1 MLIPASSRL
10 RKTILFASCFF
21 ASIILALVTCAGL
34 DTVHAAQ
41 TSPAAA
47 QAAPA
52 SPHDIADTF
61 QGTLHTGRD
70 LRLVVKITKDDKGAY
85 KGVFYS
91 IDQGGQPLTLD
102 SVTLN
107 GSDVKMELKLIGG
120 TFTGKLS
127 SDGKTID
134 GNWSQ
139 GPTPLPLVLTRATP
153 ETEWAIPTPPPPVP
167 PMAADANPSFEVATI
182 KPSVP
187 NRPGK
192 GFGFRADRFRT
203 VNTNLNDLIAFA
215 YGLHAKQIVGAPD
228 WFGTDLFDI
237 EAKPDTEGRPSQK
250 QMADMVQKLLADRFK
265 LTFHKDKKELAVYVV
280 SVAGGEP
287 KMRKSAAAPTDPP
300 AFFFRQLGDLVVRN
314 QTMGDFATWM
324 QSGVMD
330 RPVVDQT
337 GLTGKYDF
345 ELKWTPDESQF
356 GQFRGTGVTIPPPTD
371 EANAPPGLY
380 TAIQEQLGLKM
391 GPAKIPDDVIVIDH
405 AEKPTP
411 N

>member
-1 MLIPASSRL
+1 MLMNSRLVILLRKLFAASSIIA
-10 RKTILFASCFF
+10 TSIFAGATCPAI
-21 ASIILALVTCAGL
+21 ASA
-34 DTVHAAQ
+34 
-41 TSPAAA
+41 SPA

-52 SPHDIADTF
+52 SAHDIADTW
-61 QGTLHTGRD
+61 QGTLHAGRD
-70 LRLVVKITKDDKGAY
+70 LRTVVKITKNDKGAY
-85 KGVFYS
+85 EGNFYS
-91 IDQGGQPLTLD
+91 IDQGGQPLKLD
-102 SVTLN
+102 SVTVN

-127 SDGKTID
+127 GDGKTID

-139 GPTPLPLVLTRATP
+139 GPNPLPLVLTRATP
-153 ETEWAIPTPPPPVP
+153 ETAWEIPKPPPPVP

-192 GFGFRADRFRT
+192 GFGFQADRFRT

-215 YGLHAKQIVGAPD
+215 YGYHAKQIIGAPE

-237 EAKPDTEGRPSQK
+237 EAKPDAEGRPSQK
-250 QMADMVQKLLADRFK
+250 QMGTMVQKLLEDRFGLK
-265 LTFHKDKKELAVYVV
+265 FHHDKKELSVYVI
-280 SVAGGEP
+280 SVGTGTV
-287 KMRKSAAAPTDPP
+287 KMRKSEAPPEANP
-300 AFFFRQLGDLVVRN
+300 AFFFRQLGDLTVRN
-314 QTMGDFATWM
+314 QTMADFAKWM

-337 GLTGKYDF
+337 GLTDRYDF

-356 GQFRGTGVTIPPPTD
+356 GQFRGTGVTVQPPKD
-371 EANAPPGLY
+371 EANALPGLY

-391 GPAKIPDDVIVIDH
+391 GPAKVPDDVIVIDH
-405 AEKPTP
+405 ADKSSA